1 MCTRAIADI
10 MPTNEPIASSQT
22 LVVIP
27 LGIRQV
33 RQSPPLDGCAELLS
47 TCTGTDCVLAHD
59 GSLLS
64 VAVKLT
70 MNVAPAWLELGVK
83 EKAPLA
89 ASKTMLGASP
99 AAATMTRPPV
109 PVGSAPT
116 TAKSRLVSTVEF
128 KGPGTRMFG
137 RT

>member
-1 MCTRAIADI
+1 
-10 MPTNEPIASSQT
+10 MPTNEPIASSHT
-22 LVVIP
+22 IVVIP
-27 LGIRQV
+27 RGIRQV

-83 EKAPLA
+83 EKATLA
-89 ASKTMLGASP
+89 ASKTVLGASP
-99 AAATMTRPPV
+99 AAVRVNGPPD
-109 PVGSAPT
+109 PAGSGPET
-116 TAKSRLVSTVEF
+116 GRLRLVPTVAVNG
-128 KGPGTRMFG
+128 KGAAML
-137 RT
+137 